1 MRMKESLCI
10 ALLAMIFL
18 ATGISMAEIPDLQGK
33 WIASWNEF
41 YQGTGFVNDTTENGS
56 LIFNF
61 TDQKDRLFSGNMTYM
76 VGNETKVTKE
86 LAGAV
91 SLDNKTL
98 YLAEFDGGYDEGT
111 IISDNEI
118 ELIHL
123 DDRGEVA
130 IDRLHRTM
138 E

>member
-1 MRMKESLCI
+1 MKENFCI
-10 ALLAMIFL
+10 ALLAMVFL
-18 ATGISMAEIPDLQGK
+18 ASGICMAEIPDLQGK
-33 WIASWNEF
+33 WIASWDAF

-61 TDQKDRLFSGNMTYM
+61 TDQKDRLFAGNMTYM
-76 VGNETKVTKE
+76 VDNETKVTKE

-91 SLDNKTL
+91 GLDNKTL

-123 DDRGEVA
+123 DERGEVA
-130 IDRLHRTM
+130 IDQLHRIM
-138 E
+138 A